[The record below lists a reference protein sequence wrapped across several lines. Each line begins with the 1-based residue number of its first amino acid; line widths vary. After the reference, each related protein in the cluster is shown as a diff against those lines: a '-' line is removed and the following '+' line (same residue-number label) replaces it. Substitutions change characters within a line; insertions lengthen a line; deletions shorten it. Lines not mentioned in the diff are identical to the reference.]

1 MLLTIKDL
9 HVSYGHIDALR
20 GISLEVEEGQI
31 ISIIGSN
38 GAGKSSLLNTISGRV
53 KAKSGEILLNGEKLP
68 AQAHKIVHKG
78 ITQVPEGRKVFA
90 GLTIEENLQ
99 MGGMTQPA
107 STIKPRI
114 EEMYKIFPRL
124 EERKSQQ
131 AGTMSGGEQQMLAI
145 ARGLMAS
152 PKLLL
157 LDEPSLGLA
166 PIVVGQVFNLIKE
179 IKEMGYTI
187 LLVEQNASQALKFS
201 DYCYVLENGEIKMH
215 GPSAELRANA
225 DIISAYLG
233 EKA

>member
-9 HVSYGHIDALR
+9 YVSYGHIDALR
-20 GISLEVEEGQI
+20 GVSLEVQEGQI

-53 KAKSGEILLNGEKLP
+53 KAQKGEIILNDEKIP
-68 AQAHKIVHKG
+68 TAAHKIVKKG

-99 MGGMTQPA
+99 MGGVTQPA
-107 STIKPRI
+107 NTIKPRI

-124 EERKSQQ
+124 EERKDQQ

-166 PIVVGQVFNLIKE
+166 PIVVAQVFNLIKE

-201 DYCYVLENGEIKMH
+201 DYCYVLENGTIKME
-215 GPSAELRANA
+215 GPSAELRKNA